1 MDVDELPIVSTV
13 IIVGNFLHVKLYFH
27 SIVIAGPLIT
37 YVWWS
42 ICPCFVLHTHFYSS
56 LLWPL
61 THAHAHNLIS
71 APDSSPNEGTV
82 APLLIDILDGY
93 GNKVKQSFSWSNRF
107 FYEFSPW
114 GTCHWVLILY
124 RSSTDKSGRDEGEAW
139 VQLQPVFWVKK
150 RTLPLPG
157 LNAF

>member
-93 GNKVKQSFSWSNRF
+93 GNNVKQSFSWSNRF
-107 FYEFSPW
+107 FLRIF
-114 GTCHWVLILY
+114 TL
-124 RSSTDKSGRDEGEAW
+124 RD
-139 VQLQPVFWVKK
+139 
-150 RTLPLPG
+150 LPLSANFIQIKYRQKWAWWGRSMSPASTG
-157 LNAF
+157 VLG